1 MFSTAQLFLKKTST
15 GVNKILL
22 RTNPYLNDFLENYFP
37 KKLVNDVD
45 FIVDGKIVYSTTK
58 TKLLNAKISEMN
70 DNPSRDIPVNFQ
82 LIIYTEL
89 NLNKDAERPIMY
101 KKILT
106 SVPTEE
112 SQFKCEPALY
122 KFVLTEILMDD
133 KKIMTT
139 FTNDKHNYFVV
150 GNKINVDFIKYYLNK
165 YHKNDLSKNDIC
177 INDVE
182 KFDINI
188 LDQDVN
194 VKHAIFSNNKT
205 LVINKD
211 NYEITI

>member
-1 MFSTAQLFLKKTST
+1 
-15 GVNKILL
+15 
-22 RTNPYLNDFLENYFP
+22 
-37 KKLVNDVD
+37 
-45 FIVDGKIVYSTTK
+45 
-58 TKLLNAKISEMN
+58 
-70 DNPSRDIPVNFQ
+70 
-82 LIIYTEL
+82 
-89 NLNKDAERPIMY
+89 
-101 KKILT
+101 
-106 SVPTEE
+106 
-112 SQFKCEPALY
+112 
-122 KFVLTEILMDD
+122 MDD
-133 KKIMTT
+133 KKIMTS

-177 INDVE
+177 INEVE
-182 KFDINI
+182 KIDINI